1 MKSSEAFKN
10 AKNFGMEKTNDT
22 IWGKDEEFCK
32 QWNIWTG
39 IIFACYYYL
48 PVLKKKKSK
57 F

>member
-1 MKSSEAFKN
+1 
-10 AKNFGMEKTNDT
+10 MEKTNDT

-48 PVLKKKKSK
+48 PVLKKKKVS
-57 F
+57 FENS